1 MGNGKWGLEL
11 DLCSNSY
18 QVLAFLE
25 RYRIPL
31 HTRLYYPTLIEILHL
46 CQLNY
51 AISISP
57 LTYLIAL
64 TLQDLSFRRYGTD

>member
-1 MGNGKWGLEL
+1 MISLIPQARRWGDGKWEMELEL

-18 QVLAFLE
+18 QLLAFLE

-51 AISISP
+51 ATSISP
-57 LTYLIAL
+57 
-64 TLQDLSFRRYGTD
+64 